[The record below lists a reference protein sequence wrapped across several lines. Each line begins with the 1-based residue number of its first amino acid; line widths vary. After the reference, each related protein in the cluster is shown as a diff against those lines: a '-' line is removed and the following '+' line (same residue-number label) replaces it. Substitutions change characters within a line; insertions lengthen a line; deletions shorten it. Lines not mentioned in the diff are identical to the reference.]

1 MGEGTTI
8 TNILI
13 VGAGPT
19 GLSAGVELARQGI
32 DVTVIDKRDEASGFS
47 RAVGIL
53 QSTLDLLEPSGVA
66 DELRKEGINVRRAK
80 IFRDA
85 KPVFEFRLSWD
96 ESDQAGFILCL
107 PQDRTEAHLRDAF
120 VKFGGD
126 LRMSTALEDIEQDED
141 HVTAYFSNGKTEI
154 FDYALGADGT
164 HSKVR
169 EILGIAYDGF
179 DLPEDWSI
187 ADADVDDWAYPE
199 TFVMFRRSGS
209 TIVIAVPLSATRV
222 RFISN
227 TKDALET
234 LPIDVN
240 ISNLRRSGTF
250 KISIRQ
256 VEEYRQGRIFL
267 AGDAAHSHSPA
278 GGRGMNLG
286 IADACA
292 FADGLINE
300 DLDFYSA
307 ARHAEGVKIIRASET
322 ARKVVTAQ
330 SGFGRFVFF
339 GILRVIGL
347 FPRVVTALVR
357 RIILR

>member
-1 MGEGTTI
+1 M
-8 TNILI
+8 
-13 VGAGPT
+13 
-19 GLSAGVELARQGI
+19 ARQGI
-32 DVTVIDKRDEASGFS
+32 DVTIIDKRDEASGFS

-53 QSTLDLLEPSGVA
+53 QSTLDLLEPSGVSEA
-66 DELRKEGINVRRAK
+66 LREEGINVRRAT
-80 IFRDA
+80 IFKDS

-96 ESDQAGFILCL
+96 ESDQTGFILCL
-107 PQDRTEAHLRDAF
+107 PQDRTEAHLREAF
-120 VKFGGD
+120 VGFGGD
-126 LRMSTALEDIEQDED
+126 LRMSTALEDIEQDDD
-141 HVTAYFSNGKTEI
+141 HVTAYFSNGKSEV

-164 HSKVR
+164 RSKVR
-169 EILGIAYDGF
+169 EVLSIAYDGF

-187 ADADVDDWAYPE
+187 ADADVNDWAYPE
-199 TFVMFRRSGS
+199 TFAMFRRSGS

-234 LPIDVN
+234 LPIEVK

-256 VEEYRQGRIFL
+256 VDEYRHGRIFL

-292 FADGLINE
+292 LADGLIN
-300 DLDFYSA
+300 DTLGNYSA
-307 ARHAEGVKIIRASET
+307 ARHAEGAKIIRASET
-322 ARKVVTAQ
+322 ARKIVTAQ
-330 SGFGRFVFF
+330 SGLGRFTFF
-339 GILRVIGL
+339 GVLRIVGL
-347 FPRVVTALVR
+347 FPRLVTALAR